1 MANTIDWGKAA
12 VNNTIDYGQGAI
24 DNTINW
30 GKSQTLSPSGETNI
44 TGTPSTP
51 SFQNLNSFSF
61 DGVDEYFL
69 GTSTYSEL
77 DGQNNFTFSF
87 WIKPTNLNNTKV
99 VFSIG
104 NGNADTRAQ
113 QFFLQIS
120 ATGQMVFYLTTM
132 GYYCT
137 SINSA
142 ISSNQWQHVL
152 ISRDDNGAIG
162 SKAKIFVNSV
172 DVTNSENT
180 RFWTNTA
187 NATTSLYIGEHTNGY
202 ANPFLGNIDEFAI
215 WSGTDQRAN
224 VSEIYGGGQAVDLN
238 NLATAPQPTTWQRF
252 GDNGAVWNGATWTM
266 TDVNGG
272 YTNRSINM
280 VEANRTTDVPTAS
293 TFSNTQSILLDGVD
307 DFVEVAD
314 ADNLSFGNGTTD
326 SPFSISTWIKIG
338 QTTAQGIVT
347 KYGSSSSTREY
358 LFYTTGGKLRLL
370 FIDAS
375 NGANNFATG
384 TTNLSTNTWYHVSC
398 TYDGRG
404 GSTAYNGITLY
415 INGVAESVTT
425 SGGSYTAMSNTSQR
439 VEIGKYSTNEL
450 LGNIDEVSVFNSEL
464 SQSDVT
470 TIYNGGVP
478 NDISSLSPLSWWR
491 CGDGDTS
498 PTLTDNGSGGND
510 GTMTNFSTFS
520 TDVPT

>member
-1 MANTIDWGKAA
+1 MSNTIDWGKAA

-77 DGQNNFTFSF
+77 DSQNNFTFSF

-120 ATGQMVFYLTTM
+120 ATGQMLFYLGTM
-132 GYYCT
+132 SYYCR
-137 SINSA
+137 SNNSA

-152 ISRDDNGAIG
+152 ICRDHNEAIG

-172 DVTNSENT
+172 DVTNNDST
-180 RFWTNTA
+180 RYWSNTA

-215 WSGTDQRAN
+215 WSGTDLRNDVAT
-224 VSEIYGGGQAVDLN
+224 IYNNGVPN
-238 NLATAPQPTTWQRF
+238 NLNDNGLTARTTWQRM
-252 GDNGAVWNGATWTM
+252 GEDATWNGATWTM

-272 YTNRSINM
+272 YTNRSIFM
-280 VEANRTTDVPTAS
+280 VEANRTTDVPT
-293 TFSNTQSILLDGVD
+293 
-307 DFVEVAD
+307 
-314 ADNLSFGNGTTD
+314 
-326 SPFSISTWIKIG
+326 
-338 QTTAQGIVT
+338 
-347 KYGSSSSTREY
+347 
-358 LFYTTGGKLRLL
+358 
-370 FIDAS
+370 
-375 NGANNFATG
+375 
-384 TTNLSTNTWYHVSC
+384 
-398 TYDGRG
+398 
-404 GSTAYNGITLY
+404 
-415 INGVAESVTT
+415 
-425 SGGSYTAMSNTSQR
+425 
-439 VEIGKYSTNEL
+439 
-450 LGNIDEVSVFNSEL
+450 
-464 SQSDVT
+464 
-470 TIYNGGVP
+470 
-478 NDISSLSPLSWWR
+478 
-491 CGDGDTS
+491 
-498 PTLTDNGSGGND
+498 
-510 GTMTNFSTFS
+510 
-520 TDVPT
+520 